1 MAAAIEKVKKSP
13 ERPRR
18 KERERERGLKSNLAE
33 APLNL
38 NSDRLTLREVEEGRN
53 EARRV

>member
-1 MAAAIEKVKKSP
+1 MDGWSDRKGKKVARAAS
-13 ERPRR
+13 R
-18 KERERERGLKSNLAE
+18 KRERGLKSNLAE

-38 NSDRLTLREVEEGRN
+38 NSDRLTLREVAEGRN